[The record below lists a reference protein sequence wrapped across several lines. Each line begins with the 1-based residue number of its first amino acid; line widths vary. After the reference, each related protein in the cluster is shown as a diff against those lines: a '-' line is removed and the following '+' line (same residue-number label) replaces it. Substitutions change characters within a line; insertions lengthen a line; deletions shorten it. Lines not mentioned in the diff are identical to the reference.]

1 MGRIRIVGAQVVTP
15 EGVKPAE
22 VTIDTD
28 TGKII
33 SVDDG
38 WQGCDILSYVPAEPI
53 DASGMWLVPGGIDP
67 HVHFGGFGDIPIAD
81 DFWTGSLGA
90 LAGGTTTV
98 MDFCEPT
105 VEEDARA
112 VIARRMADASRSAV
126 DYAFHFVLS
135 EQYRDLLQDLAFIE
149 DECGIRD
156 YKLFTVYGNT
166 TLSLDNVREIFS
178 RLAGDPRRTFLI
190 HAEDADLVACL
201 EDELGDSAD
210 MRLLAATRPDAVE
223 FREVEA
229 LHELVGETGVRA
241 CIAHSTCAE
250 TVALLDEP
258 LARGEFEL
266 ETCPHYLA
274 FTSEKLAGPGGARYT
289 MVPPLRT
296 EADQEALW
304 DAILAGKLKFLS
316 TDHCPYHVRYKDGAT
331 YQSIPNGVDGVQW
344 RMLYAFSEGVA
355 KRGLSM
361 PSFVDLTS
369 ANAARFYGMWP
380 RKGCIAAG
388 ADADLVLIDPRGT
401 TVLGMGE
408 CASAINYS
416 IYEGMELSGRIARVF
431 KGGREVYD
439 GKRVC
444 AEPGSG
450 RFLAR

>member
-1 MGRIRIVGAQVVTP
+1 MGRFRIVGARVVTP
-15 EGVKPAE
+15 DGTVPAE
-22 VTIDTD
+22 VTFDSD
-28 TGKII
+28 TGKIV

-38 WQGCDILSYVPAEPI
+38 WQICDITSYVPAETI
-53 DASGMWLVPGGIDP
+53 DASGMLLVPGGIDA
-67 HVHFGGFGDIPIAD
+67 HVHFGGFGSIPIAD

-90 LAGGTTTV
+90 LTGGTTTV

-105 VEEDARA
+105 EDEDART

-135 EQYRDLLQDLAFIE
+135 EQYRDLLQDLAYIE

-166 TLSLDNVREIFS
+166 TLTLEQVREIFEQ
-178 RLAGDPRRTFLI
+178 LAGDPRRTFLI

-210 MRLLAATRPDAVE
+210 MQYLAKTRPDAVE
-223 FREVEA
+223 FRECEA
-229 LHELVGETGVRA
+229 LHELVGQTGARV

-258 LARGEFEL
+258 LARGQFEL

-274 FTSEKLAGPGGARYT
+274 FTEEKLAGEQGARYT

-296 EADQEALW
+296 EVDQAALW
-304 DAILAGKLKFLS
+304 DAILAGKLKILS
-316 TDHCPYHVRYKDGAT
+316 TDHCPYHARYKDGAT
-331 YQSIPNGVDGVQW
+331 YQTIPNGVDGVQW
-344 RMLYAFSEGVA
+344 RMLYAYSEGVV
-355 KRGLSM
+355 KRGLSLER
-361 PSFVDLTS
+361 FVDLTS
-369 ANAARFYGMWP
+369 TNAARFYGMWP
-380 RKGCIAAG
+380 NKGAILPG
-388 ADADLVLIDPRGT
+388 ADADLVLIDPAGT
-401 TVLGMGE
+401 TRLGIE
-408 CASAINYS
+408 ASASAIDYS
-416 IYEGMELSGRIARVF
+416 IYEGMELSGRIVRVF

-439 GKRVC
+439 GERVS

>member
-1 MGRIRIVGAQVVTP
+1 MGRTRIVNARVVTP
-15 EGVKPAE
+15 KGVCYGGVVFDEQGIIAVE
-22 VTIDTD
+22 DAATECCTTGLDDSVETIDA
-28 TGKII
+28 G
-33 SVDDG
+33 G
-38 WQGCDILSYVPAEPI
+38 A
-53 DASGMWLVPGGIDP
+53 WLVPGGIDP

-98 MDFCEPT
+98 MDFCEPS

-135 EQYRDLLQDLAFIE
+135 EQYRDLLRDLAYIE

-166 TLSLDNVREIFS
+166 TLTLSDVREIFE
-178 RLAGDPRRTFLI
+178 RLSDDGRRTFLI

-201 EDELGDSAD
+201 EEELGDSAD
-210 MRLLAATRPDAVE
+210 MQYLARTRPDAVE
-223 FREVEA
+223 FRECEA
-229 LHELVGETGVRA
+229 LHELAGETGARV

-258 LARGEFEL
+258 LARGQFEL

-274 FTSEKLAGPGGARYT
+274 FTEEKLAGEQGARYT
-289 MVPPLRT
+289 MVPPLRS
-296 EADQEALW
+296 EADQAALW
-304 DAILAGKLKFLS
+304 DAILAGKLRILS
-316 TDHCPYHVRYKDGAT
+316 TDHCPYSARYKDGKT
-331 YQSIPNGVDGVQW
+331 YQAIPNGVDGVQW
-344 RMLYAFSEGVA
+344 RMIYAFSEGVA
-355 KRGLSM
+355 KRGLTM
-361 PSFVDLTS
+361 PRFVDLTS

-388 ADADLVLIDPRGT
+388 SDADLVLIDPAGT
-401 TVLGMGE
+401 TTLGIDAS
-408 CASAINYS
+408 ASAIDYS
-416 IYEGMELSGRIARVF
+416 IYEGMELSGRIVRVF

-439 GKRVC
+439 GERVS

-450 RFLAR
+450 RFLARS

>member
-1 MGRIRIVGAQVVTP
+1 MGRIRIVGARVVTP
-15 EGVKPAE
+15 DGVKPAE
-22 VTIDTD
+22 VTFDTD
-28 TGKII
+28 TGKIV
-33 SVDDG
+33 SMDDG
-38 WQGCDILSYVPAEPI
+38 YQGCDISSYVPAEPL

-105 VEEDARA
+105 EEEDARA
-112 VIARRMADASRSAV
+112 VIARRMADASSSAV

-135 EQYRDLLQDLAFIE
+135 EQYESLLEDLGFIE

-166 TLSLDNVREIFS
+166 TLTLSDVREIFE
-178 RLAGDPRRTFLI
+178 RLSDDGRRTFLI

-201 EDELGDSAD
+201 EEELGDSAD
-210 MRLLAATRPDAVE
+210 MQYLARTRPDAVE
-223 FREVEA
+223 FRECEA
-229 LHELVGETGVRA
+229 LHELAGETGARV

-258 LARGEFEL
+258 LARGQFEL

-274 FTSEKLAGPGGARYT
+274 FTEEKLAGENGARYT

-296 EADQEALW
+296 EADQAALW
-304 DAILAGKLKFLS
+304 DAILAGKLRILS
-316 TDHCPYHVRYKDGAT
+316 TDHCPYSARYKDGRT
-331 YQSIPNGVDGVQW
+331 YQTIPNGVDGVQW
-344 RMLYAFSEGVA
+344 RMLYAFSEGVV

-361 PSFVDLTS
+361 QRFVDLTS

-380 RKGCIAAG
+380 QKGCIVPG
-388 ADADLVLIDPRGT
+388 ADADLVLIDPAGT
-401 TVLGMGE
+401 TTLGIDAS
-408 CASAINYS
+408 ASAIDYS

-439 GKRVC
+439 GEHVS
-444 AEPGSG
+444 AEPGTG

>member
-1 MGRIRIVGAQVVTP
+1 MCRTRIVNARVVTP
-15 EGVKPAE
+15 QGVCYGGVVFDEG
-22 VTIDTD
+22 
-28 TGKII
+28 GII
-33 SVDDG
+33 AVEDAASECCAAGLD
-38 WQGCDILSYVPAEPI
+38 
-53 DASGMWLVPGGIDP
+53 DASLTTVDADGAWLVPGGIDP

-81 DFWTGSLGA
+81 DFRTGSLGA

-112 VIARRMADASRSAV
+112 VIARRMADASVSAV

-135 EQYRDLLQDLAFIE
+135 EQYRDLLRDLAYIE

-166 TLSLDNVREIFS
+166 TLSLDDVREIFM
-178 RLAGDPRRTFLI
+178 RLADDPRRTFLI

-210 MRLLAATRPDAVE
+210 MRLLAETRPDAVE

-229 LHELVGETGVRA
+229 LHGLVAETGVRA

-250 TVALLDEP
+250 TAALLDDP
-258 LARGEFEL
+258 PARGEFEL

-274 FTSEKLAGPGGARYT
+274 FTSEKLAGPEGARFT
-289 MVPPLRT
+289 MVPPLRSA
-296 EADQEALW
+296 ADQAALW
-304 DAILAGKLKFLS
+304 DAILSGELKILS
-316 TDHCPYHVRYKDGAT
+316 TDHCPYHARYKDGAT
-331 YQSIPNGVDGVQW
+331 YRTIPNGVDGVQW
-344 RMLYAFSEGVA
+344 RMIYAFSEGVV
-355 KRGLSM
+355 KRGLGM
-361 PSFVDLTS
+361 PAFVDLTS
-369 ANAARFYGMWP
+369 ANAAHFYGMWP

-388 ADADLVLIDPRGT
+388 ADADLVLIDPAGT
-401 TVLGMGE
+401 TRLGIDAS
-408 CASAINYS
+408 ASAIDYS
-416 IYEGMELSGRIARVF
+416 IYEGMEMSGRIARVF
-431 KGGREVYD
+431 KGGRQVYD
-439 GKRVC
+439 GERVC